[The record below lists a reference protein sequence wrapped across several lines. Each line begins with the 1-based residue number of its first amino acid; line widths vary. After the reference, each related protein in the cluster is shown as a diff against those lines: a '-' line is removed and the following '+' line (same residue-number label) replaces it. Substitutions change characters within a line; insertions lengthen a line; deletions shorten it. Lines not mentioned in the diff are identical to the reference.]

1 MTILS
6 RGSLIVADM
15 IALSV
20 TWYKLGARRLNV
32 VTGTRMSFS
41 HVLLRDGKSRRTL
54 FCSSINDH
62 AQDQY
67 TSGTS

>member
-1 MTILS
+1 
-6 RGSLIVADM
+6 M

-41 HVLLRDGKSRRTL
+41 HVLLRDGESRRML
-54 FCSSINDH
+54 FCGDNNAPFAGSVYFWYATDEN
-62 AQDQY
+62 Y
-67 TSGTS
+67 T